1 VVGEIRPLV
10 GSGGSCKRA
19 GILAATPLSPT
30 CCKTCVRPRCQAMRS
45 VRAPRGTNTA
55 AVARI
60 KEGGGITI
68 GNNHIRAFSKATWG
82 DQLKLAQFG

>member
-1 VVGEIRPLV
+1 VLQDLLPSSLPDYEV
-10 GSGGSCKRA
+10 GS
-19 GILAATPLSPT
+19 SPG
-30 CCKTCVRPRCQAMRS
+30 
-45 VRAPRGTNTA
+45 GTNTA

-82 DQLKLAQFG
+82 DQLKLTQFG